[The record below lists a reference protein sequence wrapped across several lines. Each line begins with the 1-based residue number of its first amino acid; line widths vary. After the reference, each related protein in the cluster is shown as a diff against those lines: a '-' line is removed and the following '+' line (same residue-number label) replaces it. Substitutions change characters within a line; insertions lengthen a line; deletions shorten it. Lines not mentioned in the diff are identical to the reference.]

1 MHIQEAI
8 SSLLSSELK
17 DILTE
22 KYFNEIVIELNKFN
36 GDSIVTQND
45 GFYIKLNC
53 KNFERQSSE
62 FNYRIDIDNTGVKKI
77 FKMSAQNQRYKTTA
91 ILIIGILLGYYVKD
105 DKDDIMFTTLSFDDK
120 REILN
125 NDRLIQRIEN
135 LKNIIFKFENGKSEI
150 YEDKHIYLEI
160 GNKSNSIVSIQID
173 NEKVIIIDDKENKCV
188 LNIEGEKTY
197 NKYLEYILSLSL
209 FNIHLVSKGR
219 NFSKYILVEEAKKYW
234 YSLRRF
240 EDLLKNKQVKWDAF
254 YTVLSNDEIKKRIS
268 SLKFL
273 MKAQQHYPLYFNY
286 RNNYLKYIEI
296 LKTIDEKE
304 IIDQAEIDD
313 KKEFWHKLKKH
324 KLEIKE
330 ALDNI
335 FENIMDN
342 ISEKLIGDFH
352 EKIRYL
358 DGIFGVEL
366 SSELNVC
373 LNDSNIYKIRPFN
386 ITFIQNGEE
395 QKIRILDTNT
405 LQTVFSKLKK
415 LQGNYYSASN
425 IYHENRDKLMDFIN
439 DYNETSIRIVNVE
452 KEITIFENKMNRYKE
467 YQHLKQI
474 LDPYLPELEKVDE
487 HKRQVIENNIR
498 NAHIKDTNKIESQ
511 LAQYLDLEVQE
522 VFNRDKLSILINNI
536 RDAYELFGKEVSD
549 MSKGNIE
556 MSTSRSNKQNDFLD
570 KLIKLFE
577 ADIIDRCKFYF
588 KATSEGVKAYKVKQY
603 NFWERIFYSEDN
615 DLLDLQ
621 NGLSGGTDSAMTV
634 CSLATS
640 TNGGKFGNILLV
652 DEWGDVSDSFHEK
665 VAEKLVEFESFA
677 FALFVDVDDK
687 YDVIKMM

>member
-17 DILTE
+17 GILTE
-22 KYFNEIVIELNKFN
+22 KYFNEIVIELDKFN
-36 GDSIVTQND
+36 SESIVTQNKA
-45 GFYIKLNC
+45 FYIKLNC
-53 KNFERQSSE
+53 QNFERQSSE
-62 FNYRIDIDNTGVKKI
+62 FNYKIDINNTGLKKI

-91 ILIIGILLGYYVKD
+91 ILIIGILLGYYIKD
-105 DKDDIMFTTLSFDDK
+105 DKNDIMFTTLSFDDK

-150 YEDKHIYLEI
+150 YENKHIYLEI
-160 GNKSNSIVSIQID
+160 GNEDNSIVSIEID
-173 NEKVIIIDDKENKCV
+173 NEKVIIIYGKENKFV

-209 FNIHLVSKGR
+209 FNVHLVSKGR

-254 YTVLSNDEIKKRIS
+254 YTVLSSDEIKKRIS
-268 SLKFL
+268 SLNFL
-273 MKAQQHYPLYFNY
+273 IKAQQHYPLYFCY

-304 IIDQAEIDD
+304 IIDQVEIDN
-313 KKEFWHKLKKH
+313 KKELLYKLKKH

-335 FENIMDN
+335 FELIMDN
-342 ISEKLIGDFH
+342 ISEKLIGDFS

-358 DGIFGVEL
+358 DEIFGVEL
-366 SSELNVC
+366 SSELNLC
-373 LNDSNIYKIRPFN
+373 INDSDIHKIRPFN
-386 ITFIQNGEE
+386 ITFIENGEE
-395 QKIRILDTNT
+395 QKIRIMDTDT
-405 LQTVFSKLKK
+405 LQGVFTKLKK
-415 LQGNYYSASN
+415 LQGDYYSANN
-425 IYHENRDKLMDFIN
+425 IYHENRDKLRHFII
-439 DYNETSIRIVNVE
+439 DYNETSIVIVNVE

-467 YQHLKQI
+467 YQHLKQTI
-474 LDPYLPELEKVDE
+474 EPYLAELEKVDE
-487 HKRQVIENNIR
+487 HKRQIIESNIR
-498 NAHIKDTNKIESQ
+498 NAHTKDINKMESQ
-511 LAQYLDLEVQE
+511 LAQYLDLEGQE

-549 MSKGNIE
+549 MSKGNVE

-588 KATSEGVKAYKVKQY
+588 KATSKGVTAYKVKQY
-603 NFWERIFYSEDN
+603 DFWERIFYSEDN

-640 TNGGKFGNILLV
+640 TNGSKFGNILLV

-665 VAEKLVEFESFA
+665 VADKLVEFESFA